1 MMKTLITVITLLLLV
16 PVFLSAQQTLNETM
30 VHNSVTRD
38 YIVYVPATYSENSA
52 VPLMFNFHG
61 YTMTANDQMTWGGD
75 MRSVADTAGFILV
88 YPQGTLLGG
97 STHWNVGSWTSFST
111 ADDIGFTEAMIDSIS
126 ANYNIDLS
134 RVYSC
139 GYSNGGYFSFELA
152 CQLSGQIA
160 AIGSVGGTMSSETYA
175 ACNPSHPT
183 PVVTIHG
190 TSDAV
195 VSYNGG
201 NPFNSESLLNV
212 NSYWSGYNNIFS
224 APVVTDIPDISSF
237 DGSTVEKSV
246 YNDGDNCVSMEH
258 YKVIGGGHDWPGSW
272 GNMDIN
278 ASSVIWD
285 FVSKYDIDGLIGCGF
300 TSVNDENT
308 LRNKTSIYPN
318 PTNGFVTLKTEIIKS
333 QEYEIYSIT
342 GELLLNGTI
351 EINEKT
357 IDLSVVPK
365 GVLVLKIG
373 KQTLKLVK
381 TD

>member
-16 PVFLSAQQTLNETM
+16 PVFLNAQQTLNETM

>member
-1 MMKTLITVITLLLLV
+1 MKTLITVITLLLLV
-16 PVFLSAQQTLNETM
+16 PVSLNAQQTLNETM
-30 VHNSVTRD
+30 IHNSVTRD
-38 YIVYVPATYSENSA
+38 YIVYIPATYSENSA

-126 ANYNIDLS
+126 ANHNIDLS

-195 VSYNGG
+195 VSYYGG
-201 NPFNSESLLNV
+201 NPFNSESLSNV
-212 NSYWSGYNNIFS
+212 NSYWSAYNNIFS
-224 APVVTDIPDISSF
+224 VPVVTDIPDISSF

-278 ASSVIWD
+278 ASSLIWD

-308 LRNKTSIYPN
+308 LSNKTSIYPN
-318 PTNGFVTLKTEIIKS
+318 PTNDFVTLKTEIIKS